1 MLIKCEVI
9 VKEKVL
15 WTLLTIQT
23 ITSPGEVTDV
33 SRQKKPDLTYPIKAI
48 IQGRLSKIRYF
59 SLRREPTGN
68 QPCCEHLAVTRI
80 ELA

>member
-1 MLIKCEVI
+1 MNIIDNPNNNLSGRGYGCK
-9 VKEKVL
+9 
-15 WTLLTIQT
+15 QT
-23 ITSPGEVTDV
+23 
-33 SRQKKPDLTYPIKAI
+33 KKPDLTYPIKAI